1 MLRRIE
7 RAKGLVAVLVLLHA
21 TACAPAA
28 TPTPTPMPATPTPEP
43 VWATSAEDI
52 QGTWLGQARDAV
64 YQRFAAGG
72 VHTVAVALEDLDAT
86 PDVEGTYQFEGTTLT
101 MTLVGATG
109 LPACEPKSATYR
121 VQLLPD
127 GNIRFAVLEDRC
139 AHRRRSTAQLHV
151 RVP

>member
-1 MLRRIE
+1 MRRPGE
-7 RAKGLVAVLVLLHA
+7 RAQLLLAVLVIMIA
-21 TACAPAA
+21 TACGPAATA
-28 TPTPTPMPATPTPEP
+28 TPTPVPATPTPEP
-43 VWATSAEDI
+43 VWATAAEEI

-64 YQRFAAGG
+64 YQRFAAGR
-72 VHTVAVALEDLDAT
+72 VHTVALTLEDLDAT
-86 PDVEGTYQFEGTTLT
+86 PDAEGTFQFEGTTVTLT
-101 MTLVGATG
+101 FVKASG

-139 AHRRRSTAQLHV
+139 APRRRSTAQLHV